1 MVSRLDSVKLLATY
15 QAGTKNIVITIRQY
29 SAPSGVGSITFEKDA
44 AEVISYEKDNI
55 MHYIMANNERL
66 TATWIAGEKIVCSI
80 SGNLTIEQIE
90 HMIDSIY
97 EG

>member
-1 MVSRLDSVKLLATY
+1 
-15 QAGTKNIVITIRQY
+15 
-29 SAPSGVGSITFEKDA
+29 
-44 AEVISYEKDNI
+44 

-66 TATWIAGEKIVCSI
+66 TATWIAGEKTVCSI
-80 SGNLTIEQIE
+80 SGNLTIEQIK